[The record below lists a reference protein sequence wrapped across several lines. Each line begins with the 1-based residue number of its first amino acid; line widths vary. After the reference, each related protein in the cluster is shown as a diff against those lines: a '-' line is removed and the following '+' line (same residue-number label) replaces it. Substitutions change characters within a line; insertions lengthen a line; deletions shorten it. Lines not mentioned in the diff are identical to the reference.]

1 MRATTDGRR
10 AVAWV
15 TGVGIGVGLLG
26 GGVAALTLPDERQDG
41 PANAAV
47 HRAAGVG
54 TTTTATARVGSAPS
68 AGSATSSG
76 GAAAPAAPASSPAVP
91 PVAGDAGKVRRVA
104 AARPQPKHSGAVLLR
119 LRGPMRVVARRP
131 DPAGGPAWAVR
142 VFRADR
148 TFRDAQDGGRLRTIG
163 RNTCVQL
170 GRIHRGRFGW
180 LDGEGT
186 FRPVRPSLFAS
197 PARCGSRR
205 TDVGGRPY
213 LDALQTLTGTSGA
226 APHLAAT
233 VTWGRVGPAARDVRL
248 SVGGRPAPSAVAD
261 DGVLLDVRPA
271 DGTVPRAEVQATYPE
286 RGTRSANAGGGAGAV
301 LAVRTADPR
310 GGPAY
315 GLSASRKDGRWCMG
329 RVGRVAD
336 GRVGTIDYRF
346 GTFRQ
351 FGPQGCGGRAG
362 RDPLVPD
369 QMSGGEDLG
378 DDPIYT
384 EGAPRAQ
391 GTARRTAPGLTW
403 TAGQVGAEVR
413 SITFRTPRDV
423 RTLAPSAIGN
433 AFLVVYDGQFPSG
446 RSEMVLGLADG
457 RKARRPLHLGVY

>member
-1 MRATTDGRR
+1 M
-10 AVAWV
+10 AWV
-15 TGVGIGVGLLG
+15 AGVGIGVGLLG

-41 PANAAV
+41 TANAAV
-47 HRAAGVG
+47 RRGDGAPTSGAARA
-54 TTTTATARVGSAPS
+54 GSAPS
-68 AGSATSSG
+68 TG
-76 GAAAPAAPASSPAVP
+76 AAPASAVPAAPPAVRP
-91 PVAGDAGKVRRVA
+91 AVGGAGKVRRVA
-104 AARPQPKHSGAVLLR
+104 AARPQPKNPGAVLLR
-119 LRGPMRVVARRP
+119 LRGPMRVVVRRP
-131 DPAGGPAWAVR
+131 DPAGGPDWAVR

-148 TFRDAQDGGRLRTIG
+148 TFHDPRDGNRLHTIG

-170 GRIHRGRFGW
+170 GRIHQGRFGW

-197 PARCGSRR
+197 PASCGSRR
-205 TDVGGRPY
+205 ADLGGRPY

-226 APHLAAT
+226 TPHLAAT
-233 VTWGRVGPAARDVRL
+233 VAWGRVGSAARDVRL
-248 SVGGRPAPSAVAD
+248 TVGGGPAAAAAA
-261 DGVLLDVRPA
+261 DGVVLDVRAA
-271 DGTVPRAEVQATYPE
+271 DGAVPRAEVQATYPK
-286 RGTRSANAGGGAGAV
+286 RGTRSAKAGGGTGAV

-315 GLSASRKDGRWCMG
+315 GLSASRSNGRWCMG

-351 FGPQGCGGRAG
+351 FPPQGCGGRAG
-362 RDPLVPD
+362 RDPLLPD

-378 DDPIYT
+378 DDPIYL
-384 EGAPRAQ
+384 EGAPRAE
-391 GTARRTAPGLTW
+391 GTARRSAPGLTW
-403 TAGQVGAEVR
+403 TAGQVGAGVR

-423 RTLAPSAIGN
+423 RTLAPSAVGN

-457 RKARRPLHLGVY
+457 RKVRRPLFLGVY

>member
-1 MRATTDGRR
+1 
-10 AVAWV
+10 VAWV
-15 TGVGIGVGLLG
+15 AGVGIGVGLLG
-26 GGVAALTLPDERQDG
+26 GGVAALTLPDEGQDAT
-41 PANAAV
+41 ANAAAR
-47 HRAAGVG
+47 RAPGA
-54 TTTTATARVGSAPS
+54 TTSGATP
-68 AGSATSSG
+68 AGSASATG
-76 GAAAPAAPASSPAVP
+76 GAAAPAAPAPA
-91 PVAGDAGKVRRVA
+91 ATGDAGKVRRVA

-131 DPAGGPAWAVR
+131 DPAGGPEWAVR

-148 TFRDAQDGGRLRTIG
+148 TFHDPRDGNRLHTIG

-170 GRIHRGRFGW
+170 GRIHQGRFGW

-186 FRPVRPSLFAS
+186 FRPVRPSLFSS
-197 PARCGSRR
+197 PASCGSRR
-205 TDVGGRPY
+205 ADLGGRPY

-226 APHLAAT
+226 TPHLAAA
-233 VTWGRVGPAARDVRL
+233 VVWGRLGSAARDVRL
-248 SVGGRPAPSAVAD
+248 SVGGRPTRVAANGA
-261 DGVLLDVRPA
+261 GVVLDVRAA
-271 DGTVPRAEVQATYPE
+271 DGDVPSAEVQATYPT
-286 RGTRSANAGGGAGAV
+286 RGPRSAKAGGGAAAV

-310 GGPAY
+310 GGPPY
-315 GLSASRKDGRWCMG
+315 GLSASRSGGRWCMG

-351 FGPQGCGGRAG
+351 FPPRGCGGRGG
-362 RDPLVPD
+362 RDPLLPD

-391 GTARRTAPGLTW
+391 GTARRSAPGLTW
-403 TAGQVGAEVR
+403 TAGQVGADVR
-413 SITFRTPRDV
+413 SITFRTPHDV
-423 RTLAPSAIGN
+423 RTLAPSAIGH

-457 RKARRPLHLGVY
+457 RKVRRPLFLGVY

>member
-1 MRATTDGRR
+1 
-10 AVAWV
+10 VAWV
-15 TGVGIGVGLLG
+15 AGVGIGVGLLG
-26 GGVAALTLPDERQDG
+26 GGVAALTLPDEGDAG
-41 PANAAV
+41 AANAAA
-47 HRAAGVG
+47 RGAAAA
-54 TTTTATARVGSAPS
+54 TTTGAAAPGPSPAT
-68 AGSATSSG
+68 G
-76 GAAAPAAPASSPAVP
+76 GAAASAVPPAPAVP
-91 PVAGDAGKVRRVA
+91 PPAGDAGKVRRVA
-104 AARPQPKHSGAVLLR
+104 AARPQPRNAGAVLLR
-119 LRGPMRVVARRP
+119 LRGPMRVVVRRP
-131 DPAGGPAWAVR
+131 DPAGGPEWAVR

-148 TFRDAQDGGRLRTIG
+148 TFHDAQDGNRLHTIG

-180 LDGEGT
+180 LDGGGT

-197 PARCGSRR
+197 PTKCGSRR
-205 TDVGGRPY
+205 ADLGGRPY

-226 APHLAAT
+226 TPHLAAA
-233 VTWGRVGPAARDVRL
+233 VVWGRVGPAARDVRL
-248 SVGGRPAPSAVAD
+248 SVGGRAAPSAATA
-261 DGVLLDVRPA
+261 DGVVLDVRPA
-271 DGTVPRAEVQATYPE
+271 DGDVPSAEMQATYPA
-286 RGTRSANAGGGAGAV
+286 RGTRSAKAGGGTGAV

-315 GLSASRKDGRWCMG
+315 GLSASRANGRWCMG

-351 FGPQGCGGRAG
+351 FPPQGCGGRAL
-362 RDPLVPD
+362 RDPLVLD

-391 GTARRTAPGLTW
+391 GTARRSAPGLTW
-403 TAGQVGAEVR
+403 TAGQVGADVR
-413 SITFRTPRDV
+413 SITFRTPHDV